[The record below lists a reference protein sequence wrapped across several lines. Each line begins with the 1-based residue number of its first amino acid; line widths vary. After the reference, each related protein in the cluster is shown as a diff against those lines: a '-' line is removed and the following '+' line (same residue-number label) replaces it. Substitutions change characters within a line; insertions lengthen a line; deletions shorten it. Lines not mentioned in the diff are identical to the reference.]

1 MCNDN
6 PTQPITSYGKSYI
19 ICQYL
24 YLKAIL
30 QSFHNHFNSKPS
42 VPKISKTPAWYHIKS
57 PNISKRNNPDIR
69 FEHP

>member
-30 QSFHNHFNSKPS
+30 QSYHHNIIMNSE
-42 VPKISKTPAWYHIKS
+42 VITVS
-57 PNISKRNNPDIR
+57 PRNYATNTLLNL
-69 FEHP
+69 